1 MTWTPPT
8 SPTPTAAPSTSAP
21 IASWIRRYRVVSGIV
36 GAFVGLM
43 ILGGISKAVSSHQ
56 SNTQYVPVPAAIAQQ
71 ASDLQQQIQQ
81 SQAQTQW
88 MKQATQRQAND
99 NQFEQGLG
107 YAGSQ

>member
-56 SNTQYVPVPAAIAQQ
+56 SNTQYVPV
-71 ASDLQQQIQQ
+71 LQQP
-81 SQAQTQW
+81 SPSRRLTCSS
-88 MKQATQRQAND
+88 KSSSPKHRPS
-99 NQFEQGLG
+99 G
-107 YAGSQ
+107 